1 MRSLYRG
8 DKVFVG
14 FVDRSIGIFI
24 GINSLIRRHE
34 AIGMASSK
42 LDGGQFSPY
51 LNTIVGLITVSV
63 CIACG
68 ACVKRSILVVTIDS
82 TAHVEVSYLVLDR

>member
-24 GINSLIRRHE
+24 GINSLIRGHE

-42 LDGGQFSPY
+42 LDGCQFCLY
-51 LNTIVGLITVSV
+51 LANFVALVTISV
-63 CIACG
+63 CIASG
-68 ACVKRSILVVTIDS
+68 ARVKRSILVVTIDS
-82 TAHVEVSYLVLDR
+82 TAHAKVSHLVLDR